1 MIISV
6 LLLVTLLPYLTAP
19 ASVQVGIVNGTEA
32 KPHSRPYMVSV
43 QSDNKHKCGGFL
55 VSEQFVMTAA
65 HCFKEGEKLT
75 VVVGAHDYTHGSC
88 HMDVKFYHIHPGYES
103 KSLLNDIML
112 LQLHEKVNKSK
123 NVNWISIPKKNKDIK
138 TKVKCSVAGWGK
150 KNTKGAAS
158 AKLME
163 VDVTIIDAKECK
175 KYWGK
180 NYSTSR
186 MVCAGGRGGFCQG
199 DSGGP
204 LVCNNVAVGVVSFNE
219 LNNCNSPKLP
229 NVYTKISKFL
239 SWIKAIL
246 EAAHCAR
253 KAVLEKKVKT
263 VKIPQL
269 HYSVK
274 SNTQCLVAGW
284 GSTKQRK
291 VVNDLLALNV
301 STVDIHNCKEAWKK
315 YKESITK
322 LPPNIICAGGYKQ
335 NGGVCLG
342 DSGGPLVCN
351 SMAVGI
357 VSFSTKGYCG
367 F

>member
-1 MIISV
+1 HFMHCLKVYFSFNQPILIFLFSF
-6 LLLVTLLPYLTAP
+6 L

-186 MVCAGGRGGFCQG
+186 MG

-246 EAAHCAR
+246 EG
-253 KAVLEKKVKT
+253 VK
-263 VKIPQL
+263 QEL
-269 HYSVK
+269 
-274 SNTQCLVAGW
+274 
-284 GSTKQRK
+284 
-291 VVNDLLALNV
+291 D
-301 STVDIHNCKEAWKK
+301 
-315 YKESITK
+315 
-322 LPPNIICAGGYKQ
+322 
-335 NGGVCLG
+335 
-342 DSGGPLVCN
+342 
-351 SMAVGI
+351 
-357 VSFSTKGYCG
+357 
-367 F
+367 

>member
-1 MIISV
+1 SIMIISV
-6 LLLVTLLPYLTAP
+6 LLLVTLLPYLTVP

-32 KPHSRPYMVSV
+32 KPHSRPYMVSI
-43 QSDNKHKCGGFL
+43 QSNNKHKCGGFL

-75 VVVGAHDYTHGSC
+75 AVVGAHDLTHDSR

-112 LQLHEKVNKSK
+112 IQLHEKVNKSK
-123 NVNWISIPKKNKDIK
+123 EVNWISIPKKNKDIK

-163 VDVTIIDAKECK
+163 VDVTIIDAKQCK
-175 KYWGK
+175 KSWEK
-180 NYSTSR
+180 MYSISR

-219 LNNCNSPKLP
+219 LNNCNSPTRP

-246 EAAHCAR
+246 EG
-253 KAVLEKKVKT
+253 VK
-263 VKIPQL
+263 QEL
-269 HYSVK
+269 
-274 SNTQCLVAGW
+274 
-284 GSTKQRK
+284 
-291 VVNDLLALNV
+291 
-301 STVDIHNCKEAWKK
+301 
-315 YKESITK
+315 
-322 LPPNIICAGGYKQ
+322 
-335 NGGVCLG
+335 
-342 DSGGPLVCN
+342 
-351 SMAVGI
+351 
-357 VSFSTKGYCG
+357 
-367 F
+367 

>member
-1 MIISV
+1 FNQPILIFLFSF
-6 LLLVTLLPYLTAP
+6 L

-112 LQLHEKVNKSK
+112 LQVNDSA
-123 NVNWISIPKKNKDIK
+123 WFCR

-186 MVCAGGRGGFCQG
+186 MVCAGGRGGFCQCDSLISLTAYNFHDFSQG

-246 EAAHCAR
+246 EG
-253 KAVLEKKVKT
+253 VK
-263 VKIPQL
+263 QEL
-269 HYSVK
+269 
-274 SNTQCLVAGW
+274 
-284 GSTKQRK
+284 
-291 VVNDLLALNV
+291 D
-301 STVDIHNCKEAWKK
+301 
-315 YKESITK
+315 
-322 LPPNIICAGGYKQ
+322 
-335 NGGVCLG
+335 
-342 DSGGPLVCN
+342 
-351 SMAVGI
+351 
-357 VSFSTKGYCG
+357 
-367 F
+367 

>member
-1 MIISV
+1 SKANRGNTLIRQNTMNVS
-6 LLLVTLLPYLTAP
+6 VTLFQFYFSFNQPILIFLFPFL

-43 QSDNKHKCGGFL
+43 QSYNKHKCGGFL

-75 VVVGAHDYTHGSC
+75 VVVGAHDYTHSSR

-103 KSLLNDIML
+103 KRLLNDIML

-204 LVCNNVAVGVVSFNE
+204 LVCNNLAVGVVSFNE

-246 EAAHCAR
+246 EG
-253 KAVLEKKVKT
+253 VK
-263 VKIPQL
+263 QEL
-269 HYSVK
+269 
-274 SNTQCLVAGW
+274 
-284 GSTKQRK
+284 
-291 VVNDLLALNV
+291 D
-301 STVDIHNCKEAWKK
+301 
-315 YKESITK
+315 
-322 LPPNIICAGGYKQ
+322 
-335 NGGVCLG
+335 
-342 DSGGPLVCN
+342 
-351 SMAVGI
+351 
-357 VSFSTKGYCG
+357 
-367 F
+367 